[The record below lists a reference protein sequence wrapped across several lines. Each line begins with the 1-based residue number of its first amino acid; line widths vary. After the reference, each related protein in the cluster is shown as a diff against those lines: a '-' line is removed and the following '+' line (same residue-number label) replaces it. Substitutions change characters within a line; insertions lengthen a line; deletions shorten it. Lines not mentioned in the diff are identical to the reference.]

1 MFQAHYRAQLLT
13 QLHTLSQNPHITQTQ
28 LHLCFES
35 TALRLLTGLG
45 SAEFQ
50 FQLSRFLTEPKNLAS
65 IVSNDSEE
73 LNRVLVLTLSRS
85 MVITGME
92 NEAIGNGNLSYLM
105 DLLQV
110 IMKNTPHNWS
120 SHTKQIFPKVLS
132 DFYANHSVQVE
143 DKQQVK
149 KSIEEEYRNW
159 LSMTNENDTITY
171 FSQTSTFL
179 CILFKIITDQGEPS
193 SICFKILERINARN
207 FSSNLRKLCDH
218 LLYEVTVSKQI
229 TKLVDTINDMVWKYN
244 IVTIDRLVLCLALRT
259 QEPNQQD
266 MPTAQVFVI
275 QLLLI
280 KTSQFR
286 DRVLKFVEKNSPEY
300 WKLSNYNEKHVAFH
314 KEFPEKFV
322 PFVPEEHYST
332 FFGNVC
338 LRFLPVLDI
347 VIHRYLEM
355 SIDAVS
361 QSLESVLKTLGLL
374 YKFHDRPIT
383 YLYNTLFYYEPKLRD
398 RPALKRLLVGSIVTS
413 LKEVREKNWA
423 LTEQYQMYIKSHLTP
438 EDAGGSSSLKWIPD
452 LSYYMFIVKRL
463 IESMLRILFYLF
475 NHSQKFL
482 SSFQQLTEKMCSP
495 MWTGDS
501 TSFLT
506 QRPMRFM

>member
-1 MFQAHYRAQLLT
+1 MT
-13 QLHTLSQNPHITQTQ
+13 QLHTLSQNSHINQPQ

-65 IVSNDSEE
+65 MVSSDSEE

-85 MVITGME
+85 MIITGME
-92 NEAIGNGNLSYLM
+92 NETTGNGNLAYLM

-110 IMKNTPHNWS
+110 IMKNTPHNWP
-120 SHTKQIFPKVLS
+120 SHTKQSFPKVLS
-132 DFYANHSVQVE
+132 DFYATHNLTVE

-159 LSMTNENDTITY
+159 LSMTNENDIIAY
-171 FSQTSTFL
+171 FSQTTTFL
-179 CILFKIITDQGEPS
+179 CLLFKMISDTGEPS
-193 SICFKILERINARN
+193 PVAYKILERISARL
-207 FSSNLRKLCDH
+207 FSSNLRKLCDF
-218 LLYEVTVSKQI
+218 LLYEVTISKQI
-229 TKLVDTINDMVWKYN
+229 TKLVDTINDMIWKYN
-244 IVTIDRLVLCLALRT
+244 FVTIDRLVLCLALRT
-259 QEPNQQD
+259 QEPNHQD

-280 KTSQFR
+280 KTTQFR
-286 DRVLKFVEKNSPEY
+286 DRVIKFVEKNSPEY
-300 WKLSNYNEKHVAFH
+300 WKLSNYNEKHLAFE

-322 PFVPEEHYST
+322 PSEEHYST

-355 SIDAVS
+355 SIDAVA
-361 QSLESVLKTLGLL
+361 QPLESVLKMLGLL

-383 YLYNTLFYYEPKLRD
+383 YLYNTLFYYELKLRD
-398 RPALKRLLVGSIVTS
+398 RPALKRLLVGAIITS
-413 LKEVREKNWA
+413 LKDVREKNWA
-423 LTEQYQMYIKSHLTP
+423 LTEQYQNYIKNHMTP
-438 EDAGGSSSLKWIPD
+438 DDPAQGQMSQTTVKWSPD
-452 LSYYMFIVKRL
+452 LSYYMGLVKRL
-463 IESMLRILFYLF
+463 IESKI
-475 NHSQKFL
+475 QKFDR
-482 SSFQQLTEKMCSP
+482 SFCIIINNCFINFSY
-495 MWTGDS
+495 
-501 TSFLT
+501 
-506 QRPMRFM
+506 

>member
-1 MFQAHYRAQLLT
+1 MQLQAHYRAQLLT
-13 QLHTLSQNPHITQTQ
+13 QLHTLSQNSHINQTQ

-50 FQLSRFLTEPKNLAS
+50 FQLSRFLTEPKNLTS
-65 IVSNDSEE
+65 IVSADSEE
-73 LNRVLVLTLSRS
+73 LNRVLILTLARS

-92 NEAIGNGNLSYLM
+92 NDTTGNGNLAYLG

-120 SHTKQIFPKVLS
+120 NHTKQSFPKVLV
-132 DFYANHSVQVE
+132 DFYANHANVPVE
-143 DKQQVK
+143 DKQQMK
-149 KSIEEEYRNW
+149 KAIEEEYRNW
-159 LSMTNENDTITY
+159 LSMTNENDIISY
-171 FSQTSTFL
+171 FSQTPTFL
-179 CILFKIITDQGEPS
+179 CLLFKMISDTGEPS
-193 SICFKILERINARN
+193 PVAYKILERIGARM
-207 FSSNLRKLCDH
+207 FSSNLRKLCDF
-218 LLYEVTVSKQI
+218 LLFEVTISKQI
-229 TKLVDTINDMVWKYN
+229 PKLVDTINDMIWKYN

-259 QEPNQQD
+259 QEPNQQ
-266 MPTAQVFVI
+266 TQVFVI

-286 DRVLKFVEKNSPEY
+286 DRVMKFVEKNSPEY
-300 WKLSNYNEKHVAFH
+300 WKLSNYNEKHLAFQ

-322 PFVPEEHYST
+322 PSDEHYAT

-355 SIDAVS
+355 SLDAVA

-383 YLYNTLFYYEPKLRD
+383 YLYNTVSVRTSIDQSYVKFNFPTAFLLR
-398 RPALKRLLVGSIVTS
+398 A
-413 LKEVREKNWA
+413 EVA
-423 LTEQYQMYIKSHLTP
+423 
-438 EDAGGSSSLKWIPD
+438 
-452 LSYYMFIVKRL
+452 
-463 IESMLRILFYLF
+463 
-475 NHSQKFL
+475 
-482 SSFQQLTEKMCSP
+482 
-495 MWTGDS
+495 
-501 TSFLT
+501 
-506 QRPMRFM
+506 